1 MLRNYNNEYLIRL
14 ILSNHHQFDKMLNK
28 TKSYWQPWSQDFC
41 NISSL
46 YCFSSQSF
54 GLRSAYTPWISESQE
69 ENFKRVQIYVKDKY
83 LGIFT
88 SKLGILLQT
97 LGFYFKLW
105 DFTSNP
111 KRIALNYSTR
121 DFTLHFGIIFA
132 NIGILRQ
139 IQGITQIGI
148 LLQTSRF

>member
-1 MLRNYNNEYLIRL
+1 M
-14 ILSNHHQFDKMLNK
+14 SPQFDKMLNK

-54 GLRSAYTPWISESQE
+54 GLRSAYTPWISESQKE
-69 ENFKRVQIYVKDKY
+69 KFKRVQIYVKDKY

-97 LGFYFKLW
+97 LGFYFK
-105 DFTSNP
+105 P
-111 KRIALNYSTR
+111 
-121 DFTLHFGIIFA
+121 
-132 NIGILRQ
+132 
-139 IQGITQIGI
+139 
-148 LLQTSRF
+148 